1 MVKQIVSM
9 EEFQAVLQTP
19 GLVVV
24 DFFAT
29 WCGPCMNFAPKFEN
43 FAKDYSTATF
53 VKVDISELPELQTKY
68 AITSIPA
75 FKLFKNGEVVGEVV
89 GASAINLK
97 NAIDKNL

>member
-1 MVKQIVSM
+1 MVKQVASVD
-9 EEFQAVLQTP
+9 EFQTVIASP

-29 WCGPCMNFAPKFEN
+29 WCGPCMSFAPKFE
-43 FAKDYSTATF
+43 AMSKDYPSANF
-53 VKVDISELPELQTKY
+53 IKVDITDVPELQTKY

-89 GASAINLK
+89 GASGINLK
-97 NAIDKNL
+97 NAIEKNL

>member
-1 MVKQIVSM
+1 MVKQIASM
-9 EEFQAVLQTP
+9 DEFYSILQTP

-43 FAKDYSTATF
+43 FAREYSSVTF
-53 VKVDISELPELQTKY
+53 VKVDISEFPELQTKY

-75 FKLFKNGEVVGEVV
+75 FKLFKNGDVVGEVV

-97 NAIDKNL
+97 NAIDKNV